1 MPRRLLEPTNAD
13 RLIPLVFGV
22 YFLYAA
28 AWLHISAIDAA
39 DDTVPVFFD
48 ELWQWVF
55 AAAGVL
61 AVAYAVKPASQHFA
75 AWSGGVMILALLS
88 RGASIFVAWVNDA
101 EAISTARAF
110 LGLGTWTVLGYAVGI
125 IWTRVL
131 GPLGRRRR
139 ET

>member
-13 RLIPLVFGV
+13 RLIPLVFGA
-22 YFLYAA
+22 YFLWAA
-28 AWLHISAIDAA
+28 TWLYISVVDDA

-48 ELWQWVF
+48 HIWPWVF
-55 AAAGVL
+55 GAAGVL
-61 AVAYAVKPASQHFA
+61 GVMYATRPQSRTLA

-88 RGASIFVAWVNDA
+88 RAATIFVSWLNDA
-101 EAISTARAF
+101 ESISTARAF
-110 LGLGTWTVLGYAVGI
+110 LAVGTWSVLGYAVGI